1 MIHERKDLCC
11 RVENELNQIN
21 QMKQEVSQI
30 NFEFL
35 NIKNRAETLR
45 LLSEKQKDLK
55 EYLEGVQLGLEMESI
70 NKKRLD
76 VLNNILDESIK

>member
-1 MIHERKDLCC
+1 
-11 RVENELNQIN
+11 
-21 QMKQEVSQI
+21 MKQEVSQI